1 MKIKNRKLCAV
12 IRAKTTAHENRKIE
26 KRERL
31 EHLGLVSGQLSPTTA
46 TAHENQKFGKH
57 ARWQFLSRNGAIEPI
72 EP

>member
-46 TAHENQKFGKH
+46 TAHEN
-57 ARWQFLSRNGAIEPI
+57 
-72 EP
+72 